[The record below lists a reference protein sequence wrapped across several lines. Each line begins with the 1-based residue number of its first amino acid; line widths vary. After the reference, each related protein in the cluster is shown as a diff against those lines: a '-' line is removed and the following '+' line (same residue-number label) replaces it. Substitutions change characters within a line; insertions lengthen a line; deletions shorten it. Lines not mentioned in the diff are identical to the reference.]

1 MIPSNIFQGDDDQ
14 PLVFRSEDFSG
25 GENTRQ
31 HASKIIPTQGE
42 MVENFDI
49 MVSGEVR
56 KIPGLTLVEDLGSNP
71 GVGLFG
77 YEPDAGTNLLV
88 AVHGATLATW
98 PGSSTFTNRKTN
110 FTTNLSTTIIKVGE
124 AGLGDV
130 FLVSNGTDNVFR
142 FEPANLGTPQ
152 DLGDTNASPPKTS
165 VLAYYRNR
173 VWGLKNNL
181 LYFSDAFPADY
192 ETAFDRTTNAF
203 RVPVGTARGIIPIR
217 EAGIAVIGADQV
229 WSLSPSFTPGA
240 NDEPQKILDI
250 GCMANN
256 TCKQVSDDIWFFAP
270 DGVRGVFRTQQDK
283 LQIGQSF
290 PLSFLLKSRFAAIN
304 WTYMQNATAIY
315 WDNKYILSLP
325 TDSSTYNNEVWIFY
339 PSLLVSIGN
348 NITVPAAVVIKGWNV
363 AQWAKIKFGGE
374 EKLYAIDSVDGSVYR
389 AWSGTD
395 NNGTAI
401 TSVIS
406 GKEENFGAPLVYKV
420 GGELEV
426 ECEVAGS
433 GNSLSINVAL
443 DGGNF
448 QALGTIDLSSS
459 TAPTLPVSLPFTLAD
474 SYVIRKKFH
483 LAKLGRFKTLQWQ
496 IINSDKNTDPIV
508 IYSVTVNTF
517 PEELQDE

>member
-1 MIPSNIFQGDDDQ
+1 
-14 PLVFRSEDFSG
+14 
-25 GENTRQ
+25 
-31 HASKIIPTQGE
+31 
-42 MVENFDI
+42 
-49 MVSGEVR
+49 
-56 KIPGLTLVEDLGSNP
+56 
-71 GVGLFG
+71 
-77 YEPDAGTNLLV
+77 
-88 AVHGATLATW
+88 
-98 PGSSTFTNRKTN
+98 
-110 FTTNLSTTIIKVGE
+110 
-124 AGLGDV
+124 
-130 FLVSNGTDNVFR
+130 
-142 FEPANLGTPQ
+142 
-152 DLGDTNASPPKTS
+152 
-165 VLAYYRNR
+165 
-173 VWGLKNNL
+173 
-181 LYFSDAFPADY
+181 
-192 ETAFDRTTNAF
+192 
-203 RVPVGTARGIIPIR
+203 
-217 EAGIAVIGADQV
+217 
-229 WSLSPSFTPGA
+229 
-240 NDEPQKILDI
+240 
-250 GCMANN
+250 
-256 TCKQVSDDIWFFAP
+256 
-270 DGVRGVFRTQQDK
+270 
-283 LQIGQSF
+283 
-290 PLSFLLKSRFAAIN
+290 
-304 WTYMQNATAIY
+304 MQNATAIY

-348 NITVPAAVVIKGWNV
+348 NITVPAAIVIKGWNV

-401 TSVIS
+401 TSIFS

-433 GNSLSINVAL
+433 GNSLSINVAI

-448 QALGTIDLSSS
+448 QALGTIDLSST
-459 TAPTLPVSLPFTLAD
+459 TAPTLPISLPFTLAD